1 MQYINIIIRHAAM
14 PRFTTLL
21 QSGIRLKSFTGSSIG
36 KFLTSLPELDAEY
49 LSERVQTIFID
60 GSAVDDL
67 EKCFTGPTHVVA
79 LSAAMPGLAGAIFRR
94 NSLFAALRSAAE
106 NQKKSS
112 EEETEIEIRLKL
124 FNMIALEKGPALLQQ
139 GGIFS
144 GEVLAGFVQRNDILI
159 DRILSVEVD
168 GGTAA
173 AAHLTD
179 FLQHQEDYH
188 TTIIPQD
195 TPQP

>member
-1 MQYINIIIRHAAM
+1 MIDHAAM

-21 QSGIRLKSFTGSSIG
+21 QSGIRLKSFVGSSIG
-36 KFLTSLPELDAEY
+36 EFLTSLPELDVKY

-67 EKCFTGPTHVVA
+67 EKCFTGPTHVLA

-94 NSLFAALRSAAE
+94 NSLYAALRSVAE
-106 NQKKSS
+106 DQGKSS

-144 GEVLAGFVQRNDILI
+144 GKILAGFLQHNEILV
-159 DRILSVEVD
+159 DQILSVEADDSTV
-168 GGTAA
+168 AA
-173 AAHLTD
+173 TNLMD
-179 FLQHQEDYH
+179 FLQDQENYH
-188 TTIIPQD
+188 TTIIHQD
-195 TPQP
+195 TPKP